1 VTELQ
6 SVILRAR
13 ELVVPSPEEQA
24 RLERVAEKVVRKTE
38 GASSPFGEVR
48 GVVLGGSFA
57 KGTWLPRGEGANAD
71 IDVFVKIASEVDE
84 ARFESIGLKV
94 GRDASRGYRHGKKYA
109 QHPYTEATVDGVK
122 VNIVPCYD
130 VEPGRWKSAADRSP
144 YHVEFVKRNLDEEKR
159 TQVRLLKRFMKT
171 VGVYGAEIENEGF
184 SGYAAEV
191 LTHNQGSFEGVL
203 RFFAGLRP
211 VDEETL
217 LSLKDPIDDHR
228 ELARA
233 ISRETVARMML
244 ASRSFLE
251 RPGLTYFTGLRRGG
265 GSGRER
271 RTRRALVERLYVL
284 RFEHRKLSEDT
295 LWGELKKSTKQLV
308 RHIEEQGF
316 EIIRASAVSDNSD
329 RSAIVLLPETDR
341 LPVLEERVGP
351 GVEMSEEVKRF
362 LSKNRDRSELVWAG
376 EDGRVHILQKR
387 EHTELGGLLAEICGP
402 AVDGVGVPREI
413 ASSIRRS
420 GRVVSGRR
428 VGEEASKEE
437 WLERGI
443 EALVT
448 DTIGTD

>member
-1 VTELQ
+1 VTDLR
-6 SVILRAR
+6 SVILKAR
-13 ELVVPSPEEQA
+13 RLVVPGPEEQT
-24 RLERVAEKVVRKTE
+24 RLERVAEKVVQKTE
-38 GASSPFGEVR
+38 AASSPFREVR

-57 KGTWLPRGEGANAD
+57 KGTWLPAAGPDANAD

-109 QHPYTEATVDGVK
+109 QHPYTEAMVEGVK

-130 VEPGRWKSAADRSP
+130 VEPGQWKSAADRSP
-144 YHVEFVKRNLDEEKR
+144 YHVEFVRRNLDEEKR
-159 TQVRLLKRFMKT
+159 TQVRLLKRFMKA

-233 ISRETVARMML
+233 ISRETVARMVL

-251 RPGLTYFTGLRRGG
+251 RPELAYFTGFRRN
-265 GSGRER
+265 RER
-271 RTRRALVERLYVL
+271 KTRRALVERLYVL

-351 GVEMSEEVKRF
+351 GVEMSTEVKRF

-402 AVDGVGVPREI
+402 AVDGVGVPRDI

-420 GRVVSGRR
+420 GRIVSGKG
-428 VGEEASKEE
+428 VGDEASREE